1 MEEFESMPMQDGGLF
16 AAFGIGMFLFVVVIY
31 LFVGF
36 CYGKLFE
43 KAGRP
48 LWTGFVPIYN
58 YVVMLEIVGR
68 PVWWVVLML
77 IPLVNFIIAIIVSID
92 LAKSYGKDTLWGIL
106 LVLFSIVMLP
116 VMAFSSDI
124 KYVGPAAAGD
134 GSGTGF

>member
-1 MEEFESMPMQDGGLF
+1 
-16 AAFGIGMFLFVVVIY
+16 
-31 LFVGF
+31 
-36 CYGKLFE
+36 
-43 KAGRP
+43 
-48 LWTGFVPIYN
+48 
-58 YVVMLEIVGR
+58 
-68 PVWWVVLML
+68 ML

-106 LVLFSIVMLP
+106 LVLFSVVMLP